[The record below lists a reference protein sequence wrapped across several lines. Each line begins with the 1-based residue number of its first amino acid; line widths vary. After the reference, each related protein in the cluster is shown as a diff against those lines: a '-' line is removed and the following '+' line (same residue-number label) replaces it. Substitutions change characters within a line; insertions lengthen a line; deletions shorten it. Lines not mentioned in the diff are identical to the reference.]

1 MDHLNNSSKL
11 AQNIWKGDSPLF
23 KGIKAFVILI
33 VVMLL
38 VNISKRMYQGYK
50 KYSEGSPWI
59 LKGTKDG
66 KKRMILLQDP
76 SRLGSK
82 QLGRSENEFSGL
94 EFSYTFWIFID
105 DWSYKYG
112 QWKHILHKGNASSW
126 PMRAPGIWLHPK
138 KNALRVYMNTF
149 KNIGEHADVGNLPLN
164 KWFNVT
170 VAVRQRFLD
179 IFINGNLAK
188 RHTLSSIPK
197 QNFGDLYIN
206 AFRGFG
212 GYLSNIRYYDYYVT
226 YSEIDSALSSGPS
239 SMPCIDSKETPPY
252 FTPNWWANA

>member
-59 LKGTKDG
+59 LQGTKDG

-126 PMRAPGIWLHPK
+126 PMRAPGIWLQQK